1 MNVRTTISGARRRHS
16 APHRRPRPGVRTGT
30 YLASAAAG
38 VVLVTALIGSEVA
51 PRVDATGADAA
62 SVAAAPSDAAPTEA
76 QSIAG
81 QLGIDASSAPDAGAD
96 RLEPLEELAASRSS
110 REDAA
115 AAAGFAQAVADQA
128 VVDRQRAEAEA
139 AARRAA
145 EEAAGI
151 RAALAFASAEK
162 AAADQA
168 AAAKAAAEQAAAAKA
183 AAEKA
188 AAEKAAAAKAA
199 AERAAAAAPPVA
211 PAAAPPAPVVLAPPA
226 PRAPAPPAPRPAAP
240 LAVAAPA
247 PAPRPAAAPAPARGA
262 ARITNNAGAVRPQV
276 QAAANAVVGNVPGA
290 GSITLGGTRASAADP
305 GGHPSGLAL
314 DYMVLTN
321 RALGNAIVA
330 YHVAHWNELG
340 VAYIIW
346 EQRILSS
353 PGGAWKPMANRGSVT
368 ANHFDHVHVNYR

>member
-16 APHRRPRPGVRTGT
+16 APRRPRPGVRTGT

-51 PRVDATGADAA
+51 PQVGGADSAA
-62 SVAAAPSDAAPTEA
+62 VTSSAPSDRASAEA
-76 QSIAG
+76 RSIAG
-81 QLGIDASSAPDAGAD
+81 QLGIGAPSAQIDVPD
-96 RLEPLEELAASRSS
+96 RLEPLEGLAASRSS

-115 AAAGFAQAVADQA
+115 AAAGIAQAVADQA
-128 VVDRQRAEAEA
+128 ALDRQRAEAEA

-145 EEAAGI
+145 EEVAGI
-151 RAALAFASAEK
+151 E
-162 AAADQA
+162 A
-168 AAAKAAAEQAAAAKA
+168 AAAFAAAESAGVRAAAAFAA

-188 AAEKAAAAKAA
+188 ATEATAAQEAAAAEAA
-199 AERAAAAAPPVA
+199 VAGAAQRAAAAAPPVA
-211 PAAAPPAPVVLAPPA
+211 PAGPPAAPVVVAPPAPPA
-226 PRAPAPPAPRPAAP
+226 PRAVAP
-240 LAVAAPA
+240 LAIVAPA
-247 PAPRPAAAPAPARGA
+247 PAPRPAPAPVAARGV

-276 QAAANAVVGNVPGA
+276 QAAADAVVGDVPGA

-314 DYMVLTN
+314 DYMVLTD
-321 RALGNAIVA
+321 RALGDAIVR
-330 YHVAHWNELG
+330 YHLAHWDELG

-353 PGGAWKPMANRGSVT
+353 PGGAWKPMEDRGSVT

>member
-16 APHRRPRPGVRTGT
+16 APTRRPRAGVRTGT

-51 PRVDATGADAA
+51 PQVEARGADAT
-62 SVAAAPSDAAPTEA
+62 SVGAAPSHPEPAEP

-81 QLGIDASSAPDAGAD
+81 QLGIGASSAPEDVTD
-96 RLEPLEELAASRSS
+96 RLQPLEELAASRSS

-115 AAAGFAQAVADQA
+115 AAAAIAQAVADRA
-128 VVDRQRAEAEA
+128 ALDRQRTEAEA
-139 AARRAA
+139 AGRRAA
-145 EEAAGI
+145 EEAAGM
-151 RAALAFASAEK
+151 
-162 AAADQA
+162 QA
-168 AAAKAAAEQAAAAKA
+168 AAEEAAGVRAAAASA
-183 AAEKA
+183 AAREA
-188 AAEKAAAAKAA
+188 ATREAVATKAA
-199 AERAAAAAPPVA
+199 AERAAAAIAPVA
-211 PAAAPPAPVVLAPPA
+211 PAAPPAPVVVAPPA
-226 PRAPAPPAPRPAAP
+226 PTAPTAPPASRAAAP

-247 PAPRPAAAPAPARGA
+247 PIARPPAPAPVRGV

-276 QAAANAVVGNVPGA
+276 QAAADAVVGGVPGA

-314 DYMVLTN
+314 DYMVLTD

-330 YHVAHWNELG
+330 YHVAHWDELG

-353 PGGAWKPMANRGSVT
+353 PGGAWKQMENRGSAT
-368 ANHFDHVHVNYR
+368 ANHVDHVHVNHR